1 MFRGILVTT
10 LFAVVAMADM
20 NTTVQNY
27 IDEIEAEGVKQ
38 GGWIVENKKRTMQG
52 ESFTTTFTKYK
63 LDANSTDSE
72 DDELIGTSLS
82 HDINY
87 TTTDLKV
94 VSTLTN
100 IPTKGLDKNETAL
113 IKDIISKKLVV
124 LRGDYSLTN
133 HLYNISI
140 DDINESL
147 SSLDIN
153 SKDIKSYGYY
163 DSNSSLKEENNFHIG
178 SLEIVPKFKSTIG
191 NFLNI
196 RDLSILSNVETK
208 GDVVN
213 LSYKTS
219 ANLVDFNDTM
229 SYSRLEKLNI
239 DIDII
244 NIDANSY
251 HKLQELS
258 NQNPDTID
266 LSKVESLGVDI
277 VSSRGLQIDIKDV
290 SIKSLILE
298 NKKIGSAKIDAKISI
313 DIDPKSAKLISINPL
328 MALSFI
334 KVNANIELSKS
345 MMAYLMRDPRAM
357 MLAMLPPKEK
367 NGNIIY
373 KIEYAKG
380 KLVINGQAF

>member
-1 MFRGILVTT
+1 MFRSILVAM
-10 LFAVVAMADM
+10 LLAVVAMADM

-27 IDEIEAEGVKQ
+27 VDEIEIEGVKE
-38 GGWIVENKKRTMQG
+38 GGWIIENKKRTMQG

-63 LDANSTDSE
+63 VDANSTE
-72 DDELIGTSLS
+72 DDELVGTSLS

-113 IKDIISKKLVV
+113 IKDIINKKLVV

-147 SSLDIN
+147 SSLDIY

-163 DSNSSLKEENNFHIG
+163 DSNSSLKEETNFHIA
-178 SLEIVPKFKSTIG
+178 SLEIVPKLKGTIG
-191 NFLNI
+191 NFLHI
-196 RDLSILSNVETK
+196 RDLSILSNVVTK
-208 GDVVN
+208 GDIVN

-229 SYSRLEKLNI
+229 SYSKLEKLNI
-239 DIDII
+239 DIDIV
-244 NIDANSY
+244 NIDADSY

-258 NQNPDTID
+258 NANPDTID

-277 VSSRGLQIDIKDV
+277 VSSKGLVIDIKDI
-290 SIKSLILE
+290 SIESLISE
-298 NKKIGSAKIDAKISI
+298 NKEIGSAKIDAKISI

-334 KVNANIELSKS
+334 KVNANIELSKT

-367 NGNIIY
+367 DGKIIY
-373 KIEYAKG
+373 KIEYANS
-380 KLVINGQAF
+380 KLVINGQKF